1 MKWFWQRDKKPKP
14 QPTIPDGAIRR
25 RLRYGGKVQSVGFRF
40 TSQGWA
46 EQRGLTGWVMNCS
59 DGTVELEV
67 QGTPEQIEAFKDDV
81 ATESA
86 REKAFIHAR
95 LLEEEAL
102 APIPEAKFTRRN
114 LY

>member
-1 MKWFWQRDKKPKP
+1 
-14 QPTIPDGAIRR
+14 
-25 RLRYGGKVQSVGFRF
+25 
-40 TSQGWA
+40 
-46 EQRGLTGWVMNCS
+46 
-59 DGTVELEV
+59 LEV

-102 APIPEAKFTRRN
+102 APIPEAKFTLRN